1 MADILD
7 GFEPFVI
14 GRQGSRAG
22 DRSVGVSK
30 AGKLSM
36 TKAVYDAMGSDF
48 VLLLW
53 DTAGRRL
60 AVKACTVDTPGAYS
74 VRKAPKQNSWFVSL
88 QALLAYYGFKPKRTR
103 RYPVRVNDGVL
114 IVPLGDNL
122 EEV

>member
-36 TKAVYDAMGSDF
+36 TKAVYDAMASDL

-53 DTAGRRL
+53 DAEGRRL
-60 AVKACTVDTPGAYS
+60 AVKACGPETPGAYP

-88 QALLAYYGFKPKRTR
+88 QALLGYHNLKVKGTR
-103 RYPVRVNDGVL
+103 RYPVRVIDGVL
-114 IVPLGDNL
+114 IVNLADNL
-122 EEV
+122 QEV